1 MEKISKT
8 NAMRML
14 DREKIPYAVHT
25 YQSDGAIDGVSVA
38 QKLGIPVQMV
48 FKTLVTKGHSGQHYV
63 FVVPVEREL
72 DLKAAASAVKEK
84 SVEMIAVKDLEKTT
98 GYIRGGCSP
107 IGMKK
112 KFPTMVD
119 ESCLTLEHMIVS
131 AGKIGLQLEL
141 APADLLQAT
150 GAGTAALV
158 HEV

>member
-1 MEKISKT
+1 
-8 NAMRML
+8 MRML

-112 KFPTMVD
+112 KFPTRVD
-119 ESCLTLEHMIVS
+119 ESCLTLEHMIVR